1 MQQLHAHNW
10 WPVRRQRQDQG
21 QDFWFDSGLAF
32 LHQVSGDLFL
42 GQRWGTVG
50 CGKQSGEEA
59 APASC
64 FLLPAGTACGTRRN
78 TGSKEM
84 LHQSRLPIMELG
96 VKEMDMGGD
105 MYSILHKQRLQL
117 LSWHPSPEQDINMYQ
132 SKWGQCLSYFS
143 HPSARDLVADPLAA
157 CISSAHEA
165 SHWAGCW
172 EWASCSKPCGVQ
184 PASPFSA
191 VILALAACTQELYTY
206 AWDVMNKCFSSKGHT

>member
-1 MQQLHAHNW
+1 M
-10 WPVRRQRQDQG
+10 
-21 QDFWFDSGLAF
+21 
-32 LHQVSGDLFL
+32 
-42 GQRWGTVG
+42 T
-50 CGKQSGEEA
+50 CEEA
-59 APASC
+59 EARPRTGFLVWLWIGFSTPGEWGPVLGPEVRNCGMWKAIWGGGCPC
-64 FLLPAGTACGTRRN
+64 FLLPSSCWDCLWNKKEHREQRDAPSVQVAHHGVR
-78 TGSKEM
+78 SKRDGYGWR
-84 LHQSRLPIMELG
+84 H
-96 VKEMDMGGD
+96 V
-105 MYSILHKQRLQL
+105 LHKQRLQL
-117 LSWHPSPEQDINMYQ
+117 LSWHPSLEEDINMYQ